1 MKIRTPRAQDFARI
15 AELAGE
21 LGYAS
26 SAADIAAR
34 LAGMNESE
42 DHAVFVAETA
52 SGEIAGWVGVFVSR
66 AVETDARVEISGLV
80 VGAEVRSQGMGALL
94 LERAEEW
101 ALERGCRSIGLRSNV
116 LRERAHAFYLRNGYE
131 HVKTQKSLRKKL

>member
-1 MKIRTPRAQDFARI
+1 MKIRAPRTQDFARI
-15 AELAGE
+15 ADLAGE

-34 LAGMNESE
+34 LAGMNGSD

-52 SGEIAGWVGVFVSR
+52 SGEIAGWAGVFVNR
-66 AVETDARVEISGLV
+66 TVEADARVEISGLV
-80 VGAEVRSQGMGALL
+80 VGREVRSQGVGALL

-101 ALERGCRSIGLRSNV
+101 ALERGCRAIGLRSNV